1 MNAEKALKTLEYQ
14 KILDMLKTHVSSER
28 ARELTDETR
37 PTDDKN
43 LAESWLTE
51 TFEADKI
58 LYEQSLD
65 PNFAIDNIV
74 TSLERTRKLSNLTMA
89 ELLKI
94 ARVLKVSRIL
104 KNTLSRAIDADII
117 KGYSFGLFTNL
128 PLEERIDKSII
139 SDTEMSDDASPALR
153 QIRVKIRRTNENVK
167 LKLQSYVTQGKYQKY
182 LQDNIVTMRGDRY
195 VIPVKSEFKGAMQ
208 GLVHDQSASG
218 QTLFIEP
225 LAVVELN
232 NELKTLLIEE
242 QQEIEKILTDLT
254 ASVRGDVNEILNNY
268 EIIAR
273 LDLIF
278 ARAKLART
286 MKAIMPKI
294 NDKGYINIVDGRHPL
309 IDKNKVKPITIYLG
323 KDFDVMLITGPN
335 AGGKT
340 VTLKLVG
347 ILEVMALSGMFI
359 PAGADSEISTFS
371 NIFTDIGDEQSIEQS
386 LSTFSGHLKNI
397 VSFINDITPDTL
409 LLLDELGAGTDP
421 AEGSAL
427 AVAITKEIKKV
438 GAKAVITSHF
448 NALKEY
454 SVSTE
459 GVGSSSMDFNVNT
472 FEPLYRLII
481 GSTGTSNA
489 IQIARRLGLKKE
501 IVDDADSMLSEESK
515 SFDKVLMSAEKARKT
530 AEELTEQAK
539 IHKIEAEKE
548 LKNVQDE
555 LKKLR
560 DNNERL
566 NEQIRKD
573 TKKLIESSVSEAND
587 IIDELKELLNK
598 PDEQALFEARKL
610 KKRLEN
616 MSAEYEENDINAE
629 YDQNLNFI
637 GGEIKVGDEV
647 YVDTLDKVGKVT
659 AVNKN
664 GEYEIMLGA
673 VKTKVKAK
681 NCKRL
686 APTKSKSQRVSV
698 SKAFSNAQIKTE
710 INLLGKTVDEA
721 IFELDPFLYQA
732 SEANVPEVRVVHG
745 KGTGALRKG
754 VQAFLKGHPCVK
766 EFRDGVYGEGDNG
779 VTMVKIK

>member
-104 KNTLSRAIDADII
+104 KNTLSRAIDADVI

-153 QIRVKIRRTNENVK
+153 QIRIKIRRTNENVK

-278 ARAKLART
+278 ARAKLARS

-294 NDKGYINIVDGRHPL
+294 NDKGYINIVAGRHPL

-397 VSFINDITPDTL
+397 VSVYKRHHARHAFASGRTRRGYRPGGRQRACRRNH
-409 LLLDELGAGTDP
+409 ERNQKSRRESGYHV
-421 AEGSAL
+421 AL
-427 AVAITKEIKKV
+427 
-438 GAKAVITSHF
+438 
-448 NALKEY
+448 
-454 SVSTE
+454 
-459 GVGSSSMDFNVNT
+459 
-472 FEPLYRLII
+472 
-481 GSTGTSNA
+481 
-489 IQIARRLGLKKE
+489 
-501 IVDDADSMLSEESK
+501 
-515 SFDKVLMSAEKARKT
+515 
-530 AEELTEQAK
+530 
-539 IHKIEAEKE
+539 
-548 LKNVQDE
+548 
-555 LKKLR
+555 
-560 DNNERL
+560 
-566 NEQIRKD
+566 
-573 TKKLIESSVSEAND
+573 
-587 IIDELKELLNK
+587 
-598 PDEQALFEARKL
+598 
-610 KKRLEN
+610 
-616 MSAEYEENDINAE
+616 
-629 YDQNLNFI
+629 
-637 GGEIKVGDEV
+637 
-647 YVDTLDKVGKVT
+647 
-659 AVNKN
+659 
-664 GEYEIMLGA
+664 
-673 VKTKVKAK
+673 
-681 NCKRL
+681 
-686 APTKSKSQRVSV
+686 QR
-698 SKAFSNAQIKTE
+698 A
-710 INLLGKTVDEA
+710 
-721 IFELDPFLYQA
+721 
-732 SEANVPEVRVVHG
+732 
-745 KGTGALRKG
+745 
-754 VQAFLKGHPCVK
+754 
-766 EFRDGVYGEGDNG
+766 
-779 VTMVKIK
+779 

>member
-28 ARELTDETR
+28 ARELADETR

-104 KNTLSRAIDADII
+104 KNTLSRAIDADVI

-153 QIRVKIRRTNENVK
+153 QIRIKIRRTNENVK

-278 ARAKLART
+278 ARAKLARS

-294 NDKGYINIVDGRHPL
+294 NDKGYINIVAGRHPL

-359 PAGADSEISTFS
+359 PAGADSEI
-371 NIFTDIGDEQSIEQS
+371 
-386 LSTFSGHLKNI
+386 STFSGHLKNI

-560 DNNERL
+560 DNNEKL

-616 MSAEYEENDINAE
+616 MSAEYEDNDINAD

-754 VQAFLKGHPCVK
+754 VQAYLKGHPCVK